1 MLLHDANMSVEDS
14 AAERIK
20 HLEKEIAALRIR
32 CQIMEDAVGNML
44 EGYQIID
51 RDFRYVYVNAAA
63 ARHGQKTVKDLHGH
77 KMAEVYPGIEA
88 SVVFEKI
95 RGALFERQV
104 HFLTNRFDFP
114 DGTSGYF
121 ELRIQPVPQGA
132 VIFSIDVTGREI
144 EREHNERLSQRLR
157 QVERLESVGRITSG
171 ISHDFNNMLTVL
183 LMGLDALEENVASP
197 DKVVAEVEQLRVETR
212 RAARVA
218 QQLMAFSQK
227 RVPHAAYLNLNRVV
241 QSMEPMLRSLAAGKI
256 SLSIDLAPDLKDVLI
271 DPGFIEQILLN
282 LALNARD
289 AMPDGGTLVVRSR
302 NVRLD
307 QEYADAHVTCLPG
320 EYVLLTVHDTGVGMD
335 QKILEKIF
343 EPFFTTKP
351 QSAGTGLGL
360 ATVYGLVH
368 QSGGAVEVYS
378 EPGRGTAFKVYLPV
392 KEGNMETV
400 KVPVLATVNARTH
413 SVLLVDDEPNLQ
425 RLISQILKAAK
436 YPVTCCANAAEALAV
451 LESGGKFDLII
462 TDMSMPGLSGVDLL
476 VTVGKKIPGLKALL
490 ISGHIPEAEQL
501 AEFGSNVQTL
511 EKPFSRD
518 ELLTAIAAVMAG

>member
-1 MLLHDANMSVEDS
+1 MSVHGDPQEV
-14 AAERIK
+14 IT
-20 HLEKEIAALRIR
+20 HLEKELSDIRLRS
-32 CQIMEDAVGNML
+32 QFLEEAVGNML

-51 RDFRYVYVNAAA
+51 RNFRYLYVNAAA
-63 ARHGQKTVKDLHGH
+63 ARHGQENIDDLLGR
-77 KMAEVYPGIEA
+77 KMTEVYPGIEA
-88 SVVFEKI
+88 TAVFEKI
-95 RGALFERQV
+95 RGAIFEGQV
-104 HFLTNRFDFP
+104 HFLTNKFDFP

-132 VIFSIDVTGREI
+132 VVFSIDVTGREM
-144 EREHNERLSQRLR
+144 EKEHNARLSQRLR

-183 LMGLDALEENVASP
+183 LMGLDAVEENATDAAKVIEEVA
-197 DKVVAEVEQLRVETR
+197 QLRAETR

-227 RVPHAAYLNLNRVV
+227 RTAHAVNLNLNRVV
-241 QSMEPMLRSLAAGKI
+241 QSMEPILRSLAAGKI
-256 SLSIDLAPDLKDVLI
+256 SLSIDLSQDLKEIRI

-302 NVRLD
+302 NIRLD
-307 QEYADAHVTCLPG
+307 QEYLQTHATCPPG
-320 EYVLLTVHDTGVGMD
+320 DYVLLTVHDTGVGMD
-335 QKILEKIF
+335 AETQEKIF
-343 EPFFTTKP
+343 EPFFTTKA
-351 QSAGTGLGL
+351 QGTGLGL

-392 KEGNMETV
+392 SEGVMEKTQVAVVASV
-400 KVPVLATVNARTH
+400 KVRTH

-425 RLISQILKAAK
+425 RLISMILTTAGH
-436 YPVTCCANAAEALAV
+436 PVKCCANAAEALAV
-451 LESGGKFDLII
+451 LDSGAVFDLIV
-462 TDMSMPGLSGVDLL
+462 TDMSMPGLSGVELL
-476 VTVGKKIPGLKALL
+476 ATVGKKVPGLRGLL

-501 AEFGSNVQTL
+501 VEFGNNIHTL
-511 EKPFSRD
+511 EKPFSRE
-518 ELLTAIAAVMAG
+518 ELLAAIDAVMAG